1 MENKN
6 ISFEQAMSRLNEII
20 TQLES
25 EQTSLEKSV
34 ELFQEGIELSKICN
48 SKLSNI
54 EDRVAK
60 IMTANGLEDYTP
72 EG

>member
-20 TQLES
+20 AQLES

>member
-20 TQLES
+20 SQLES

>member
-6 ISFEQAMSRLNEII
+6 ISFEKAMSRLNEII
-20 TQLES
+20 ELLES

-60 IMTANGLEDYTP
+60 IMSANGLEDYTP

>member
-20 TQLES
+20 SQLES

-60 IMTANGLEDYTP
+60 IMSANGLEDYTP